1 MLLSMDTSAIE
12 ADFHRL
18 YRRFFDLAEKKRRWS
33 LRDDIPWDQVNRDMD
48 PEIADVVESFCAVEM
63 YLPDYVNNAMSM
75 FRSSRSRVWFYANWG
90 YEESKHSMA
99 LGDWLLRSGLRTD
112 EQMTDLEAQVF
123 EEQWTVPHDN
133 AVAMLAYAMAQELA
147 TAINY
152 RNLRQRVH
160 ERGDA
165 ALSKVLALLRVDEV
179 AHHSFFL
186 KAVRLYLKHDRPGT
200 LEQLRRVLH
209 TFEMPALHLLADS
222 AQRVADIQSLQIYN
236 GEIYMR
242 EVYLPIIHALGV
254 EWWELRRSRPRPKS
268 A

>member
-1 MLLSMDTSAIE
+1 M
-12 ADFHRL
+12 
-18 YRRFFDLAEKKRRWS
+18 
-33 LRDDIPWDQVNRDMD
+33 
-48 PEIADVVESFCAVEM
+48 
-63 YLPDYVNNAMSM
+63 
-75 FRSSRSRVWFYANWG
+75 
-90 YEESKHSMA
+90 
-99 LGDWLLRSGLRTD
+99 
-112 EQMTDLEAQVF
+112 
-123 EEQWTVPHDN
+123 
-133 AVAMLAYAMAQELA
+133 
-147 TAINY
+147 
-152 RNLRQRVH
+152 
-160 ERGDA
+160 
-165 ALSKVLALLRVDEV
+165 SKVLALLRVDEV

-222 AQRVADIQSLQIYN
+222 AQRVADIHALQIYN